1 MDMKHPTLSKPF
13 CFRRL
18 FRVCAMVVLSA
29 TAWSIPASTAAKP
42 VVISV
47 IANEHTHELAKPV
60 VREAYRR
67 IGRAVKFDPLPAR
80 RALEWANDGVTDG
93 DLARIAGTEKPFP
106 NLIKLSPPV
115 FHFSGVAF
123 ATKVVRP
130 ISEWKDLKGLSIG
143 IVRGIRYSEIG
154 TEGMN
159 PIPTND
165 MTHLFKI
172 LKLGRIDVAVAVLEA
187 GRIEIRRNYPD
198 AGIHPVGEPLLV
210 APLYHYIHVKNGHLV
225 QKLEA
230 ALREMEADGEIE
242 ALREKAL
249 KEAFE
254 K

>member
-1 MDMKHPTLSKPF
+1 MTS
-13 CFRRL
+13 CFRW
-18 FRVCAMVVLSA
+18 FRHFVLVFVLTA
-29 TAWSIPASTAAKP
+29 TAWALPASSTAKSA
-42 VVISV
+42 VISV
-47 IANEHTHELAKPV
+47 IANEPTHELAKPV

-67 IGRAVKFDPLPAR
+67 IGYTVTFDPLPAR

-93 DLARIAGTEKPFP
+93 DLARIAGTEKQFP
-106 NLIKLSPPV
+106 NLIKISPPV
-115 FHFSGVAF
+115 SHFRGVAF
-123 ATKVVRP
+123 ATNVVRP
-130 ISEWKDLKGLSIG
+130 ISGWKDLKGLSIG

-159 PIPTND
+159 PISTND
-165 MTHLFKI
+165 MTHLFKL
-172 LKLGRIDVAVAVLEA
+172 LKLGRIDVAVAVLDA

-198 AGIHPVGEPLLV
+198 AGIRPIGDPLHA

-249 KEAFE
+249 KAAFE

>member
-1 MDMKHPTLSKPF
+1 MAL
-13 CFRRL
+13 
-18 FRVCAMVVLSA
+18 
-29 TAWSIPASTAAKP
+29 PASVAAKS

-47 IANEHTHELAKPV
+47 IANEETHELAKPV

-67 IGRAVKFDPLPAR
+67 IGYTVTFDPLPAR

-93 DLARIAGTEKPFP
+93 DLARIAGTEKQYP
-106 NLIKLSPPV
+106 NLIRISPPV
-115 FHFSGVAF
+115 IHFKGVAF
-123 ATKVVRP
+123 ATDLDRP
-130 ISEWKDLKGLSIG
+130 ISKWRDLEGLSVG
-143 IVRGIRYSEIG
+143 IVRGIRYSEMG

-165 MTHLFKI
+165 MTHLFKL
-172 LKLGRIDVAVAVLEA
+172 LKLGRIDVAVAVLDA
-187 GRIEIRRNYPD
+187 GRIEIHRHYPD
-198 AGIHPVGEPLLV
+198 AGIHPVGKPLHA
-210 APLYHYIHVKNGHLV
+210 APLYHYIHVKNGHLI

-249 KEAFE
+249 KKAFE